1 MPMSNKTHLVG
12 ILIAALAAG
21 TSAHPEQKKA
31 GTKHQSPVEFTRSD
45 TAVLWRAPHDIASRN
60 LFYGPG
66 GESHHPGRIFT
77 FVKEDLKG
85 SNPKFVV
92 EDENR
97 QRWKVKLGDE
107 ARPETAASR
116 LVWAIGFFADEDY
129 FMGDLQVKGLT
140 GHLSRGQNLVDANG
154 SVHSA
159 RLEREA
165 KNREKAGLWHW
176 KRNPFSG
183 TRELN
188 GLRVMMALINNWDLK
203 DENNTVYKEKSGRV
217 FLVSDLGASFGTT
230 GADLSNRRAK
240 GNLRSFRHSKFIV
253 KVTSEFVDF
262 EEPARPSFFYVFN
275 PWRYGQRL
283 RLVWIGRHIPRADAK
298 WTGRLLSQLSS
309 DQIRDAFRAA
319 GYSREEV
326 EGFSQVVED
335 RIAQLNGL

>member
-1 MPMSNKTHLVG
+1 
-12 ILIAALAAG
+12 
-21 TSAHPEQKKA
+21 
-31 GTKHQSPVEFTRSD
+31 
-45 TAVLWRAPHDIASRN
+45 
-60 LFYGPG
+60 
-66 GESHHPGRIFT
+66 
-77 FVKEDLKG
+77 
-85 SNPKFVV
+85 VV

-165 KNREKAGLWHW
+165 KNRKKAGLWHW

>member
-1 MPMSNKTHLVG
+1 MSYKTHVVG
-12 ILIAALAAG
+12 VMIASLAAG
-21 TSAHPEQKKA
+21 TSANLGPKKA
-31 GTKHQSPVEFTRSD
+31 GTKHQPPVEFTRSD
-45 TAVLWRAPHDIASRN
+45 AVLWRAPQDIASRN

-66 GESHHPGRIFT
+66 GKSHHPGRIFT
-77 FVKEDLKG
+77 FVKQDLKG

-92 EDENR
+92 QDENG

-129 FMGDLQVKGLT
+129 FMADLQVQGLT
-140 GHLSRGQNLVDANG
+140 GHLSRGQNLVETNG
-154 SVHSA
+154 SVHNA

-165 KNREKAGLWHW
+165 KDRKKAGAWHW

-203 DENNTVYKEKSGRV
+203 DENNTAYKEKSGRV
-217 FLVSDLGASFGTT
+217 FLVSDLGASFGTS

-240 GNLRSFRHSKFIV
+240 GNLRSFRHSKFIA

-262 EEPARPSFFYVFN
+262 HEPAPPSFIYLFN

-283 RLVWIGRHIPRADAK
+283 RLVWIGRHIPLSDAK
-298 WTGRLLSQLSS
+298 WTGRLLAQLST

>member
-165 KNREKAGLWHW
+165 KNRKKAGLWHW

-240 GNLRSFRHSKFIV
+240 GNLRSFRHSTFIV

-326 EGFSQVVED
+326 EGFSHVVED
-335 RIAQLNGL
+335 RIAQLNRL

>member
-159 RLEREA
+159 RLEREP
-165 KNREKAGLWHW
+165 KNRKKAGLWHW